1 MTASVE
7 NKFKNGVLLIGSE
20 VIPSEARHLDI
31 LRKVGRGGEK
41 SRLSALRQRNVYGW
55 KRQKECGHDDGD
67 ELVSDAAWQ
76 DCDEGLRQ
84 YVMRSAKVFHIS
96 ITSCMVALGGRAA
109 KSCVAWITAPRM

>member
-31 LRKVGRGGEK
+31 LRKVGRGREEPTVRTA
-41 SRLSALRQRNVYGW
+41 SEECLWVEAP
-55 KRQKECGHDDGD
+55 KECGHDDGD

-84 YVMRSAKVFHIS
+84 YMMRSAKVFHVS
-96 ITSCMVALGGRAA
+96 ITSYVVALGGGAA
-109 KSCVAWITAPRM
+109 KSCVA